1 MSDIMDSGSSKEAL
15 ETGVGMFGSKIRGR
29 AKNFFGQSAQADLAV
44 AHDRKVTG
52 QMMKGVIGQFG
63 MKNMMKGDAFFDAA
77 AKDVQQQL
85 KEARDE
91 AIRARAAGDMDSY
104 RRALQRKAEL
114 ERLAQNA
121 KIAKESGM
129 ANLWVGLATAFATVL
144 GTIAGGPI
152 GAAIGGAVTGFI
164 GGKIKE
170 AVAPDQSS
178 LA

>member
-1 MSDIMDSGSSKEAL
+1 MSDIMDSGGSGEAL
-15 ETGVGMFGSKIRGR
+15 EKGVGMFGSKIRGR

-44 AHDRKVTG
+44 ARDRKITG
-52 QMMKGVIGQFG
+52 AMMKGVIGQFG
-63 MKNMMKGDAFFDAA
+63 MKNMMKGDAFFDTA

-129 ANLWVGLATAFATVL
+129 GNLWVGLGTAFASMFGV
-144 GTIAGGPI
+144 IAGGPI
-152 GAAIGGAVTGFI
+152 GGAIAGRVFGKGIGSIAERIAAGIS
-164 GGKIKE
+164 E
-170 AVAPDQSS
+170 R
-178 LA
+178 

>member
-1 MSDIMDSGSSKEAL
+1 
-15 ETGVGMFGSKIRGR
+15 
-29 AKNFFGQSAQADLAV
+29 
-44 AHDRKVTG
+44 
-52 QMMKGVIGQFG
+52 
-63 MKNMMKGDAFFDAA
+63 FFDAA

-129 ANLWVGLATAFATVL
+129 GNLWVGLATAFASVFGL
-144 GTIAGGPI
+144 
-152 GAAIGGAVTGFI
+152 VTAKI
-164 GGKIKE
+164 VKKIK
-170 AVAPDQSS
+170 DR
-178 LA
+178 